1 MSRVGKTIIKI
12 PAGVQ
17 VTYANRVVTVT
28 KGNNTLTREI
38 RTPIEVEIQN
48 DEIKVTR
55 GNDVNLSRSLHGL
68 YNRLIQNMIQGVT
81 QGYSKYLIL
90 NGVGYK
96 AALKGEDLVLNLGYS
111 HPIEVKSENGI
122 KFKVLTP
129 AEVNELNLGKE
140 GVGTVV
146 AVNGIDKEKVGL
158 MAGKIRDLRPVEP
171 YHMYGIRYR
180 GERVRRKESKS
191 GAKSAK

>member
-17 VTYANRVVTVT
+17 VTYADRVVTVT
-28 KGNNTLTREI
+28 KGNNTLSREI
-38 RTPIEVEIQN
+38 RQPIEVEIQN

-68 YNRLIQNMIQGVT
+68 YNRLIQNMIHGVT

-96 AALKGEDLVLNLGYS
+96 AAKQGKKPNLNLGYS
-111 HPIEVKSENGI
+111 HPV
-122 KFKVLTP
+122 VLTDP
-129 AEVNELNLGKE
+129 DGIETQVPDERTIIIKGIEKKK
-140 GVGTVV
+140 V
-146 AVNGIDKEKVGL
+146 AI
-158 MAGKIRDLRPVEP
+158 
-171 YHMYGIRYR
+171 
-180 GERVRRKESKS
+180 
-191 GAKSAK
+191 

>member
-17 VTYANRVVTVT
+17 VTYADRVVTVT
-28 KGNNTLTREI
+28 KGNNTLSREI
-38 RTPIEVEIQN
+38 RKPIEVEIQN

-68 YNRLIQNMIQGVT
+68 YNRLIQNMIVGVT
-81 QGYSKYLIL
+81 EGYTKHLIL
-90 NGVGYK
+90 HGVGYK
-96 AALKGEDLVLNLGYS
+96 ASLKGEDLVLNLGFS
-111 HPIEVKSENGI
+111 HPIEVKAESGI
-122 KFKVLTP
+122 KFKILTP

-158 MAGKIRDLRPVEP
+158 VAGKIRDLRPVEP
-171 YHMYGIRYR
+171 YHMYGVRYR
-180 GERVRRKESKS
+180 GERVRRKESKA
-191 GAKSAK
+191 GAKGK

>member
-17 VTYANRVVTVT
+17 VTYADRVVTVT

-38 RTPIEVEIQN
+38 RKPIEVEIQN

-55 GNDVNLSRSLHGL
+55 GNDVNLSRSMHGL
-68 YNRLIQNMIQGVT
+68 YNRLIQNMIKGVT
-81 QGYSKYLIL
+81 EGFSKYLIL

-96 AALKGEDLVLNLGYS
+96 ATLKGEDLVLNLGYS
-111 HPIEVKSENGI
+111 HPIEVKCEPGI

-129 AEVNELNLGKE
+129 AEVNDLNLGKE
-140 GVGTVV
+140 AIGTVIS
-146 AVNGIDKEKVGL
+146 VNGIDKEKVGL
-158 MAGKIRDLRPVEP
+158 MAGKIRDLRSVEP
-171 YHMYGIRYR
+171 YHLYGIRYR

-191 GAKSAK
+191 GAKGAK

>member
-17 VTYANRVVTVT
+17 VTYADRVVTVS
-28 KGNNTLTREI
+28 KGNNTLSREI
-38 RTPIEVEIQN
+38 RMPIDVEIQN

-68 YNRLIQNMIQGVT
+68 YNRLIQNMIIGVT
-81 QGYSKYLIL
+81 EGYTKHLIL
-90 NGVGYK
+90 HGVGYK
-96 AALKGEDLVLNLGYS
+96 ASLKGEDLVLNLGFS
-111 HPIEVKSENGI
+111 HPIEVKAESGI
-122 KFKVLTP
+122 KFKILTP

-158 MAGKIRDLRPVEP
+158 VAGKIRDLRPVEP
-171 YHMYGIRYR
+171 YHMYGVRYR
-180 GERVRRKESKS
+180 GERVRRKESKA
-191 GAKSAK
+191 GAKGK

>member
-17 VTYANRVVTVT
+17 VTYADRVVTVT

-38 RTPIEVEIQN
+38 RKPIEVEIQN

-55 GNDVNLSRSLHGL
+55 GNDVSLSRSMHGL
-68 YNRLIQNMIQGVT
+68 YNRLIQNMIKGVT
-81 QGYSKYLIL
+81 EGFSKYLIL

-96 AALKGEDLVLNLGYS
+96 ATLKGEDLVLNLGYS
-111 HPIEVKSENGI
+111 HPIEVKCETGI

-129 AEVNELNLGKE
+129 AEVNDLNLGKE
-140 GVGTVV
+140 AIGTVIS
-146 AVNGIDKEKVGL
+146 VNGIDKEKVGL
-158 MAGKIRDLRPVEP
+158 MAGKIRDLRSVEP
-171 YHMYGIRYR
+171 YHLYGIRYR

-191 GAKSAK
+191 GAKGAK

>member
-17 VTYANRVVTVT
+17 VTYADRVVTVS
-28 KGNNTLTREI
+28 KGNNTLSREI
-38 RTPIEVEIQN
+38 RMPIEVEIQN

-68 YNRLIQNMIQGVT
+68 YNRLIQNMIVGVT
-81 QGYSKYLIL
+81 EGYTKHLIL
-90 NGVGYK
+90 HGVGYK
-96 AALKGEDLVLNLGYS
+96 ASLKGEDLVLNLGFS
-111 HPIEVKSENGI
+111 HPIEVKAELGI
-122 KFKVLTP
+122 KFKILTP
-129 AEVNELNLGKE
+129 AEVNDLNLGKE
-140 GVGTVV
+140 GVGTVI

-158 MAGKIRDLRPVEP
+158 VAGKIRDLRPVEP

-180 GERVRRKESKS
+180 GERVRRKESKA
-191 GAKSAK
+191 GAKGAK

>member
-111 HPIEVKSENGI
+111 HPIEVKSEDGI

-146 AVNGIDKEKVGL
+146 SVNGIDKEKVGL